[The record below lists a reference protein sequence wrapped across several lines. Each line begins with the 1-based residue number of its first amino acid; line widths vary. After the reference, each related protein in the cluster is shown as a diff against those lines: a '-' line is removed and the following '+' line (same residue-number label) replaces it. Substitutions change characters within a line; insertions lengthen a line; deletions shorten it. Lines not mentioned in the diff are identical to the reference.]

1 MDKMLDAGFR
11 TLNLKKKLFLFYQ
24 APSIQYLLIKWQ
36 LCSPLFSFG
45 SCLVFVQ
52 T

>member
-11 TLNLKKKLFLFYQ
+11 MLYLKKKLFLFYQ
-24 APSIQYLLIKWQ
+24 APGIQYLLIKWQ
-36 LCSPLFSFG
+36 LCSPLFSDT
-45 SCLVFVQ
+45 CLVFVQ